1 MIGTGRAGYN
11 DYVKQFNRELK
22 MNIKFIIIAAVSAI
36 IAAKVFKGGAT
47 PILLGFCG
55 VFAIILLAI
64 GAINATFGTNI

>member
-11 DYVKQFNRELK
+11 DYVTKELK
-22 MNIKFIIIAAVSAI
+22 MNIKFIIIAAVAAI